1 MSADGT
7 DKNFGPVY
15 IMIPNVNQIYHLVRS
30 YKVIKTNT

>member
-15 IMIPNVNQIYHLVRS
+15 IIPNIKKKSIIWFRS
-30 YKVIKTNT
+30 NEVLKALM